1 MRILEQGHRGVG
13 LHKLSR
19 GLIDND
25 VREWNRGKVS
35 SIFTSESANK
45 ILSVHIYNPNSLSK
59 AIWAPQLGAGLMS
72 NPPVSAIKLNVSPT
86 LGPWTHECETIGKSK
101 MYNSL

>member
-1 MRILEQGHRGVG
+1 MMSENGVEENF
-13 LHKLSR
+13 LQSLPQNQQTR
-19 GLIDND
+19 FYP
-25 VREWNRGKVS
+25 
-35 SIFTSESANK
+35 SIY
-45 ILSVHIYNPNSLSK
+45 IYNPNSLSK

-101 MYNSL
+101 MHNSL